1 MVDLEFLTQFLHF
14 LDFELGSL
22 SHGNLLRHYESIDN
36 VFP

>member
-14 LDFELGSL
+14 PDFELGSL
-22 SHGNLLRHYESIDN
+22 SSGNPLRHYESIDD